1 MTKRCNSSCW
11 PSRFSAKVREKSV
24 LADCEWGLSMRA
36 LTSAIAV
43 SAFAAIA
50 GISAASAADLAARPY
65 TKAPVIVE
73 PGYNWSGFYIGGNVG
88 YSWGRE
94 RTDGTLAGTQS
105 VSVFRT
111 GPPPFLLPGFPV
123 TTALATQSL
132 IGRADMNGVI
142 GGGQIGY
149 NWQASRW
156 LFGLEAD
163 FQGSDER
170 VTADVCTVAGC
181 PLGSSVLTANYK
193 LDWFGTARGRVGFL
207 ATDRVLLYAT
217 GGLAYGHLAANAP
230 LVPLSWGS
238 TRAGWTVG
246 AGAEAAIDRNWSVK
260 VEYLYM
266 DLGNIGSSGATATTA
281 TNALNT
287 PSQGLNTVTTTT
299 LTSAFTTKFTDNIVR
314 VGVNYRWG
322 GPVIARY

>member
-1 MTKRCNSSCW
+1 
-11 PSRFSAKVREKSV
+11 
-24 LADCEWGLSMRA
+24 MRA

-43 SAFAAIA
+43 SAFAAIV
-50 GISAASAADLAARPY
+50 GISSASAADLAARPY
-65 TKAPVIVE
+65 TKAPIIVD

-94 RTDGTLAGTQS
+94 RTDGTLTGSQN

-111 GPPPFLLPGFPV
+111 GPPPSPAPQFPPV
-123 TTALATQSL
+123 TTALATQPL
-132 IGRADMNGVI
+132 IGRANMDGVI

-170 VTADVCTVAGC
+170 ATADVCTVAGC
-181 PLGSSVLTANYK
+181 PLGSSILTANYK
-193 LDWFGTARGRVGFL
+193 LDWFGTVRGRAGFL

-217 GGLAYGHLAANAP
+217 GGLAYGHLAASAP

-260 VEYLYM
+260 VEYLYV
-266 DLGNIGSSGATATTA
+266 DLGNIGSSGATATTV

-287 PSQGLNTVTTTT
+287 PIPSFNTVTTTT
-299 LTSAFTTKFTDNIVR
+299 RTSAFTTKFTDNIVR

-322 GPVIARY
+322 GPVVARY

>member
-1 MTKRCNSSCW
+1 
-11 PSRFSAKVREKSV
+11 
-24 LADCEWGLSMRA
+24 MRA
-36 LTSAIAV
+36 LRSAIAL
-43 SAFAAIA
+43 SAFVAIA
-50 GISAASAADLAARPY
+50 GISSASAADLAARPY

-149 NWQASRW
+149 NWQASKW

-170 VTADVCTVAGC
+170 ATADVCTIAGC

-217 GGLAYGHLAANAP
+217 GGLAYGHVAANAP

-266 DLGNIGSSGATATTA
+266 DLGNIGSSGATSTTS

-287 PSQGLNTVTTTT
+287 PSQGFNTVTTTT
-299 LTSAFTTKFTDNIVR
+299 LTSAFTTRFTDNIVR

>member
-1 MTKRCNSSCW
+1 
-11 PSRFSAKVREKSV
+11 
-24 LADCEWGLSMRA
+24 MRA
-36 LTSAIAV
+36 LTSAIAI
-43 SAFAAIA
+43 SALAAIV
-50 GISAASAADLAARPY
+50 GISSASAADLAARPY
-65 TKAPVIVE
+65 TKAPIIVD

-94 RTDGTLAGTQS
+94 RTDGTLNGTQN

-111 GPPPFLLPGFPV
+111 AGPTLVSSV
-123 TTALATQSL
+123 TTATAPLGL
-132 IGRADMNGVI
+132 IGRANMDGVI

-149 NWQASRW
+149 NWQVSKW
-156 LFGLEAD
+156 LLGLEAD

-170 VTADVCTVAGC
+170 ATADVCTVAGC
-181 PLGSSVLTANYK
+181 PLGSSILAANYK
-193 LDWFGTARGRVGFL
+193 LDWFGTVRGRAGFL

-217 GGLAYGHLAANAP
+217 GGLAYGHLAASAP

-266 DLGNIGSSGATATTA
+266 DLGNIGSSGASATAV

-287 PSQGLNTVTTTT
+287 PTPGFNTVTTTT

-322 GPVIARY
+322 GPLVARY